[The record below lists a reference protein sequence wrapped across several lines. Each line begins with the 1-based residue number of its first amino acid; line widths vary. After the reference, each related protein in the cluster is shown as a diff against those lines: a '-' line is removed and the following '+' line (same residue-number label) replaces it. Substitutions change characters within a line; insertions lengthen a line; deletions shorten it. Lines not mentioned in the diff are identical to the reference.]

1 MERKTPLIEVT
12 KSINYESSTF
22 AEKSLK
28 MVLAPP
34 DAEAKPL
41 IVHGSKF
48 AGRKT

>member
-12 KSINYESSTF
+12 KSIIYESSTF